1 MVTSQNEFGKLF
13 AFKVKL
19 ISSEGPFEVAL
30 TLKTVPRK
38 RIYHPRF

>member
-13 AFKVKL
+13 TFKLNLCHLKDPL
-19 ISSEGPFEVAL
+19 KWHK

-38 RIYHPRF
+38 RIYHPRL